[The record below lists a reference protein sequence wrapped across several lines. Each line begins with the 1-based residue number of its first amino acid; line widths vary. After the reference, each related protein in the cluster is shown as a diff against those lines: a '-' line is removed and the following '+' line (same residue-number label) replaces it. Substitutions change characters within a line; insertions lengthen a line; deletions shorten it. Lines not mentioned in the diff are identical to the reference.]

1 MVLAVG
7 NSVAADN
14 VEAVVGLVEVS
25 SVVAK

>member
-14 VEAVVGLVEVS
+14 VEAAVGLVEES